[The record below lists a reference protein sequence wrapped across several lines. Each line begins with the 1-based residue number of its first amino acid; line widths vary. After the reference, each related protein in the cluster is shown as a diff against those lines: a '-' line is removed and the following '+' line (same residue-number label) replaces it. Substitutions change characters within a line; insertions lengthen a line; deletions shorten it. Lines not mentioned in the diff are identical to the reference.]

1 MKKCAGCQHENQDT
15 NAFCSNCGAPLD
27 NAVEPES
34 PKPAGKSFSKARIIA
49 VVAAIF
55 FLAIVIKAIAV
66 SANPAMRLL
75 KGLDRLG
82 KMDAFTVTSTLSVNY
97 KGDDDDLKLINQAGA
112 SLKTAV
118 NLDKMLAEVTGTLSY
133 DKKTVAEITAG
144 LGEKEVY
151 FALPKLYDK
160 TFTYRLDK
168 QVRAYISEIQVLL
181 KYLRE
186 ADVQYDRGKYAKAI
200 AEVLDD
206 DIKGSP
212 GKVMLTL
219 DGDRLLDIFAE
230 IFEVA
235 ADDEVLM
242 KSLRKNAKNAIE
254 KILKDKHE
262 FELLFDEEDLEYVL
276 EYLQDDDDFEIAYM
290 YIVREM
296 KDSFRYLSRS
306 FKYYADDIPEL
317 DVTIDFG
324 LLSSNIR
331 GISIAMEIE
340 DSGETVVLSLDSEIS
355 RKASIGKINTKNT
368 VDIEDLMDDP
378 AELEDIAETVL
389 KNLAKNIKSNKK
401 LVNAIDDLTGMD
413 VDDLMDLLMDEIF

>member
-1 MKKCAGCQHENQDT
+1 
-15 NAFCSNCGAPLD
+15 
-27 NAVEPES
+27 
-34 PKPAGKSFSKARIIA
+34 
-49 VVAAIF
+49 
-55 FLAIVIKAIAV
+55 
-66 SANPAMRLL
+66 
-75 KGLDRLG
+75 
-82 KMDAFTVTSTLSVNY
+82 
-97 KGDDDDLKLINQAGA
+97 
-112 SLKTAV
+112 
-118 NLDKMLAEVTGTLSY
+118 
-133 DKKTVAEITAG
+133 
-144 LGEKEVY
+144 
-151 FALPKLYDK
+151 
-160 TFTYRLDK
+160 
-168 QVRAYISEIQVLL
+168 
-181 KYLRE
+181 
-186 ADVQYDRGKYAKAI
+186 
-200 AEVLDD
+200 
-206 DIKGSP
+206 
-212 GKVMLTL
+212 
-219 DGDRLLDIFAE
+219 
-230 IFEVA
+230 
-235 ADDEVLM
+235 
-242 KSLRKNAKNAIE
+242 
-254 KILKDKHE
+254 
-262 FELLFDEEDLEYVL
+262 VL

>member
-1 MKKCAGCQHENQDT
+1 M
-15 NAFCSNCGAPLD
+15 
-27 NAVEPES
+27 
-34 PKPAGKSFSKARIIA
+34 
-49 VVAAIF
+49 
-55 FLAIVIKAIAV
+55 AIVIKAIAV

-133 DKKTVAEITAG
+133 DKKKTVAEITAG

-262 FELLFDEEDLEYVL
+262 FELLFDVEDLEYVL

-355 RKASIGKINTKNT
+355 RKASIGKINTKST